1 MSWID
6 QLHGV
11 NWTHATVLAVFGY
24 LLGCFTS
31 GYYLVRWL
39 AEKDIREIGS
49 GNVGARNVG
58 RVLGKKGFF
67 LTVAFDTFKGV
78 LAVLIAR
85 KFSADERVVLL
96 TMTAVVIGHVWPI
109 QLSFRGGKGMAT
121 SVGSLLIF
129 DPVLATTF
137 AISFLCLA
145 GLMRRTVLPGLFA
158 IACVPLADFWL
169 SHNPTR
175 ATLLSLWAG
184 LVLLAHRKNL
194 FEEFAQIAARRHP
207 QSHPEQHHL

>member
-67 LTVAFDTFKGV
+67 LTVAF
-78 LAVLIAR
+78 
-85 KFSADERVVLL
+85 
-96 TMTAVVIGHVWPI
+96 
-109 QLSFRGGKGMAT
+109 
-121 SVGSLLIF
+121 
-129 DPVLATTF
+129 
-137 AISFLCLA
+137 
-145 GLMRRTVLPGLFA
+145 
-158 IACVPLADFWL
+158 
-169 SHNPTR
+169 
-175 ATLLSLWAG
+175 AG
-184 LVLLAHRKNL
+184 LVFYMRGRKKEVL
-194 FEEFAQIAARRHP
+194 VAKGA
-207 QSHPEQHHL
+207 